1 MEELAARFI
10 NFIIEYKNDF
20 YFLEMGTYY
29 LNIKGGCFMKN
40 VRVVE
45 NGIQAKEVIE
55 QFLNRGYTKDEVYLL
70 AHDKNRS
77 KDLTEALE
85 TNDVGVS
92 EQGAFDLVANVF
104 RSRGDELRSKI
115 HSLGLSDVEAQQYE
129 RELDQGRVLVIA
141 TKAG

>member
-1 MEELAARFI
+1 MNFELEEFIAFYQLVKKRFL
-10 NFIIEYKNDF
+10 
-20 YFLEMGTYY
+20 FLENGYISFNY
-29 LNIKGGCFMKN
+29 KGGFFMKN

-45 NGIQAKEVIE
+45 NGVQAKEAIE

-85 TNDVGVS
+85 TKDVGVS

-115 HSLGLSDVEAQQYE
+115 ESLGLSGVEAQQYE
-129 RELDQGRVLVIA
+129 KELDQGRVLIVA

>member
-1 MEELAARFI
+1 
-10 NFIIEYKNDF
+10 
-20 YFLEMGTYY
+20 
-29 LNIKGGCFMKN
+29 MKN

-45 NGIQAKEVIE
+45 NGVQAKEVIE
-55 QFLNRGYTKDEVYLL
+55 QFLNRGYTKDELYLL

-77 KDLTEALE
+77 EDLTEALD
-85 TNDVGVS
+85 TNNIGVS

-115 HSLGLSDVEAQQYE
+115 QSLGLSDAEAQQYE
-129 RELDQGRVLVIA
+129 RELDKGRVIVVA

>member
-1 MEELAARFI
+1 
-10 NFIIEYKNDF
+10 
-20 YFLEMGTYY
+20 
-29 LNIKGGCFMKN
+29 MKN

-45 NGIQAKEVIE
+45 NGVQAKEAIE

-92 EQGAFDLVANVF
+92 EQDAFDLVANVF

-115 HSLGLSDVEAQQYE
+115 ESLGLSDAEAQQYE
-129 RELDQGRVLVIA
+129 RELDQGRVIVVA
-141 TKAG
+141 AKAG

>member
-1 MEELAARFI
+1 
-10 NFIIEYKNDF
+10 
-20 YFLEMGTYY
+20 
-29 LNIKGGCFMKN
+29 MKS

-45 NGIQAKEVIE
+45 NGVQAKEAIE

-115 HSLGLSDVEAQQYE
+115 KSLGLSDAEAQQYE
-129 RELDQGRVLVIA
+129 RELDQGRVIVVA
-141 TKAG
+141 AKAG

>member
-1 MEELAARFI
+1 
-10 NFIIEYKNDF
+10 
-20 YFLEMGTYY
+20 
-29 LNIKGGCFMKN
+29 MKN

-45 NGIQAKEVIE
+45 NGVQAKEAIE

-92 EQGAFDLVANVF
+92 EQGTINLVANVF

-115 HSLGLSDVEAQQYE
+115 ESLGLSDAEAQQYE
-129 RELDQGRVLVIA
+129 RELDQGRVIVVA

>member
-1 MEELAARFI
+1 
-10 NFIIEYKNDF
+10 
-20 YFLEMGTYY
+20 MGIYHLTT
-29 LNIKGGCFMKN
+29 
-40 VRVVE
+40 
-45 NGIQAKEVIE
+45 KE
-55 QFLNRGYTKDEVYLL
+55 EVYLL

-92 EQGAFDLVANVF
+92 EQGTFDLVVNVF

-115 HSLGLSDVEAQQYE
+115 QSLGLSDAEAQQYE
-129 RELDQGRVLVIA
+129 RELDQGRVLVVA